1 MDVVKAPDNRL
12 RVKTRPVKKIT
23 PALKSLITQMIKL
36 TKTFQDPEGVGL
48 ASTQVDLDERFFV
61 AKRGGKFVTCINP
74 EITFRSKRTKK
85 YFEGCLSIPNYFG
98 ETKRSLNIKVTYQN
112 LNGKQVAESLKS
124 LDAWIFQHEMDHLDG
139 TLFPDKVLAEKGRF
153 YKFSG
158 KDKRGEDIFEEVT
171 L

>member
-1 MDVVKAPDNRL
+1 M
-12 RVKTRPVKKIT
+12 
-23 PALKSLITQMIKL
+23 
-36 TKTFQDPEGVGL
+36 
-48 ASTQVDLDERFFV
+48 
-61 AKRGGKFVTCINP
+61 
-74 EITFRSKRTKK
+74 
-85 YFEGCLSIPNYFG
+85 
-98 ETKRSLNIKVTYQN
+98 NIKVTYQN